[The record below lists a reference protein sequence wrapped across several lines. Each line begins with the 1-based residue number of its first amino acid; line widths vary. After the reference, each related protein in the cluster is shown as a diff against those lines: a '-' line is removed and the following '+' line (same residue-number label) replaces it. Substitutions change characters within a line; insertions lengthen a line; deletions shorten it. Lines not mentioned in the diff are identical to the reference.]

1 MCCIYIYIK
10 GETAT
15 SASYAGRGGDA
26 PTGQA
31 GRGNDGWGAGSATI
45 APFETQNEAT
55 GASCRV
61 ADLEL
66 QHKIIYGIF
75 CFRNFI

>member
-31 GRGNDGWGAGSATI
+31 GRGNDGWGPGSATI
-45 APFETQNEAT
+45 APLRPEMRRRGLRAEMQT
-55 GASCRV
+55 
-61 ADLEL
+61 
-66 QHKIIYGIF
+66 
-75 CFRNFI
+75 